1 MNGVPIF
8 AKGANFIPIDL
19 FESKVSD
26 EDRAYI
32 IQTAIES
39 NYNMIR
45 VWGGGIYQPDSF
57 YEMCDN
63 VGILVWQ
70 EFIFACAM
78 YPRD

>member
-19 FESKVSD
+19 FESKVTD

-45 VWGGGIYQPDSF
+45 VWGGGIY
-57 YEMCDN
+57 
-63 VGILVWQ
+63 
-70 EFIFACAM
+70 
-78 YPRD
+78 